1 MGCLQCQSDDDE
13 YNERPNIHRARE
25 HIEPSNDDEE
35 NENENDDKFK
45 DFEEVGSK
53 KKIINNTK

>member
-1 MGCLQCQSDDDE
+1 MGFLQCQSDDEE

-25 HIEPSNDDEE
+25 NLDHSNDNEE
-35 NENENDDKFK
+35 NENDERFK

-53 KKIINNTK
+53 QKILNNFR

>member
-25 HIEPSNDDEE
+25 HIEHSNDDEE

-53 KKIINNTK
+53 K

>member
-25 HIEPSNDDEE
+25 HIEHSNDDE
-35 NENENDDKFK
+35 ENENDDKFK

-53 KKIINNTK
+53 K

>member
-25 HIEPSNDDEE
+25 HIEHSNDDEE

-53 KKIINNTK
+53 KKNQK